1 MTLERSSMRV
11 RKLCTGSPPGGL
23 SGLRLLH
30 RRGALAPRRL
40 SVITAPRGL
49 AHVPF
54 RVPGLRAR
62 EHMSADVILGGDADR
77 SDPENG
83 LGTLHGG
90 MALAGL
96 DSGIGRDV
104 LKAGADDTDP
114 VEAGLLIDPVLKTAP
129 GQGGVG
135 DGDVEVL
142 LDILVDPSPLGCLAS
157 EKRDDHPPGSARGIA
172 GTGVTKGAGSR
183 NRSRTLPRRRATG
196 LS

>member
-1 MTLERSSMRV
+1 
-11 RKLCTGSPPGGL
+11 
-23 SGLRLLH
+23 
-30 RRGALAPRRL
+30 
-40 SVITAPRGL
+40 
-49 AHVPF
+49 
-54 RVPGLRAR
+54 
-62 EHMSADVILGGDADR
+62 MSADVILGGDADR
-77 SDPENG
+77 SDPEIG

-142 LDILVDPSPLGCLAS
+142 FDILVDPSPLGCLAS
-157 EKRDDHPPGSARGIA
+157 GKRDDHPPGSARGIA

-183 NRSRTLPRRRATG
+183 KRSRTLPRRRATG